1 MPKDLDCGE
10 LVAARLFQSLCQTW
24 REGERAAI
32 GQRHN
37 DAAASLV
44 IAHRCSTR
52 LCLTRYPATIQSCV
66 TISAGNL
73 A

>member
-1 MPKDLDCGE
+1 MQAIAVPKDLDCGE

-44 IAHRCSTR
+44 
-52 LCLTRYPATIQSCV
+52 
-66 TISAGNL
+66 
-73 A
+73 